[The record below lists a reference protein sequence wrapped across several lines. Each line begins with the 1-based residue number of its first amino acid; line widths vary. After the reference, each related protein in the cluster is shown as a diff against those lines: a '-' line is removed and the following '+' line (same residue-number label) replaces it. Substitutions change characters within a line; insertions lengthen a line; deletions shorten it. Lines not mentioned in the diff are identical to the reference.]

1 LLLSDEIDEWMV
13 NHLQDYQDKRLQ
25 SVTKGELDAAVTG
38 SDEEQEA
45 GETRDHDELLKAFE
59 AALGARVKSVRT
71 TSRLTTSPAC
81 LVADDHDLGGHLE
94 RLLKAAGQE
103 VPGGKPIMEIN
114 PEHALV
120 ARFAGEADEQRRQ
133 DWANILFDQAL
144 LSEGGRLP
152 DPAAFVR
159 RMNEMFLALAG
170 GEKTGKST
178 PTRRK
183 KAAKA
188 PKKGSG
194 AASTA
199 KRGST
204 RKKVA
209 SGSHSGDSGGAGGED
224 PGS

>member
-1 LLLSDEIDEWMV
+1 
-13 NHLQDYQDKRLQ
+13 
-25 SVTKGELDAAVTG
+25 VTKGELGKAVTG
-38 SDEEQEA
+38 SDEEKE
-45 GETRDHDELLKAFE
+45 GDGTRDHDELLKAFE
-59 AALGARVKSVRT
+59 AALGSRVKSVRT

-103 VPGGKPIMEIN
+103 VAGGKPIMEIN
-114 PEHALV
+114 PDHALV
-120 ARFAGEADEQRRQ
+120 VRFAGEADEQRRE

-152 DPAAFVR
+152 DPAGFVR
-159 RMNEMFLALAG
+159 RLNEMFLALAG
-170 GEKTGKST
+170 GESTGKST

-188 PKKGSG
+188 SKKGN
-194 AASTA
+194 AAARTA

-204 RKKVA
+204 KKKAA
-209 SGSHSGDSGGAGGED
+209 SGSHSGHSGDPGDSGGASGED
-224 PGS
+224 SGS